1 MVRKQPCHMPCN
13 QEDKGH
19 SLPMNAKVYSIKPV
33 TIEVARAMIEELN
46 LTNPVEPFQH
56 PDYRLCYATNMHVLT
71 HAPASLPENASD
83 PVKVCN
89 AAYCRHTTH
98 APMHN
103 TEARKDRDA
112 QQKKQEAEAAGDEVD
127 SHTIRT
133 VSFRSPCL
141 IHF

>member
-19 SLPMNAKVYSIKPV
+19 SLPVNANVSSFKPV

-46 LTNPVEPFQH
+46 LRNPVEPFQH
-56 PDYRLCYATNMHVLT
+56 PDYGLCYATDMHVLT
-71 HAPASLPENASD
+71 HAPAALPENASD
-83 PVKVCN
+83 PVKVCR

-98 APMHN
+98 APLHN

-112 QQKKQEAEAAGDEVD
+112 QQKKQEAEAAGDEED
-127 SHTIRT
+127 SAEEGTRLT
-133 VSFRSPCL
+133 L
-141 IHF
+141 